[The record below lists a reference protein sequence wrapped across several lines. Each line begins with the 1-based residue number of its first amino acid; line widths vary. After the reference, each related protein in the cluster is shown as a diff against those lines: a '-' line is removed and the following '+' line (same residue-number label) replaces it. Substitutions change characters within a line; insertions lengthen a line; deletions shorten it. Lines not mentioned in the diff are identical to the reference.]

1 MVFTKNF
8 DLKYTPNDYFE
19 EFSHK
24 RGQYLPDYDR
34 DEVEICRVV
43 LDSAT
48 TDFYSMRAKKT
59 NSGISYR
66 VVDEYG
72 DCDFI
77 LPVAESLDPLSMH
90 QVIENLDLCKL
101 VSKDTGEVNDQYGDG
116 LIRPSINHMVEI
128 SSTSNYDKEEISNF
142 IIVESSDYP
151 DLQEYYEYKKMIWI
165 EEFMQSDDK

>member
-1 MVFTKNF
+1 MVLTKNF
-8 DLKYTPNDYFE
+8 DLKYSPKDYFE

-48 TDFYSMRAKKT
+48 TDIYSMRAKKT
-59 NSGISYR
+59 DSGILYR

-72 DCDFI
+72 DCNFI
-77 LPVAESLDPLSMH
+77 LPFAESINPLSMN
-90 QVIENLDLCKL
+90 QLIENLDSCKL
-101 VSKDTGEVNDQYGDG
+101 VLKDTGEANDQYGDG
-116 LIRPSINHMVEI
+116 LIRPSINYMVEI
-128 SSTSNYDKEEISNF
+128 SSTSNYDKEEISDF
-142 IIVESSDYP
+142 VTVESSDYP

-165 EEFMQSDDK
+165 EELMQSEDK